1 MDVASIGY
9 DEKARSENG
18 GTESREI
25 QENMSPCLSFPNRY
39 DLRLLE
45 VIRTIIS
52 QK

>member
-39 DLRLLE
+39 DLRLL
-45 VIRTIIS
+45 
-52 QK
+52 